1 MNSLADKEV
10 KAIILDKLRKR
21 GCWGGRYIPLN
32 SLVHWLSK
40 KVKKNGRRVRKAV
53 KQLVNEVFSFSTK
66 VVKPFP

>member
-66 VVKPFP
+66 VVKLFP